1 VFTFG
6 LVRSARGG
14 GAPVKAAFDP
24 GVAWRR
30 RLRGRPAP
38 CPPVGGTPI
47 GENWARLGAAGVD
60 LFFVISGFIM
70 ATIAKPSAGRFL
82 FDRFWRIF
90 PLWLV
95 AVTPWLIALRP
106 GPSIIAAS
114 LTLWPVYHQFTMPAL
129 DVGWTLS
136 FELLFYVA
144 MALGMRTR
152 AAVPLTLFGVALAAG
167 ALTHAPIFDYVG
179 NPMIFEFLFGV
190 GIAKLPRREHW
201 GGRCCLQVRW
211 ALRCLRLAFTS
222 TRAQSMPASLSSA
235 SSHGG
240 FPPRSPSMAH
250 YASSLGS
257 EVAGSP
263 RSCCSA
269 TPHIRFTFSIA

>member
-1 VFTFG
+1 MGVH
-6 LVRSARGG
+6 LSKLRSIQVLR
-14 GAPVKAAFDP
+14 
-24 GVAWRR
+24 GVAACAVV
-30 RLRGRPAP
+30 LLHAHLS
-38 CPPVGGTPI
+38 GGTPI

-136 FELLFYVA
+136 FEL
-144 MALGMRTR
+144 TT
-152 AAVPLTLFGVALAAG
+152 PT
-167 ALTHAPIFDYVG
+167 PI
-179 NPMIFEFLFGV
+179 
-190 GIAKLPRREHW
+190 
-201 GGRCCLQVRW
+201 
-211 ALRCLRLAFTS
+211 
-222 TRAQSMPASLSSA
+222 SSA
-235 SSHGG
+235 TVHDVLISVGSQ
-240 FPPRSPSMAH
+240 PPPTRPA
-250 YASSLGS
+250 ASAI
-257 EVAGSP
+257 E
-263 RSCCSA
+263 
-269 TPHIRFTFSIA
+269 